1 MANFTRNAIQAS
13 FLKLLDQRPLAQIT
27 VKDVVTDCGVNR
39 NTFYYYF
46 QDIPELL
53 EDIVKND
60 AERIIQEYPSVD
72 SIEECLDAAIG
83 FAMEHRRAV
92 LHIYNSINRA
102 T

>member
-60 AERIIQEYPSVD
+60 AERIIQ
-72 SIEECLDAAIG
+72 
-83 FAMEHRRAV
+83 
-92 LHIYNSINRA
+92 
-102 T
+102 